1 QVYGSAGKGAVGA
14 GVVLGG
20 GELAYTG
27 GFGVPGIVVT
37 VLAVALLLGG
47 ALMMR
52 YSRISRAR
60 G

>member
-1 QVYGSAGKGAVGA
+1 MGA

-27 GFGVPGIVVT
+27 GFGVSGVVMT
-37 VLAVALLLGG
+37 VLAVGLVLGG
-47 ALMMR
+47 ALLMR

>member
-1 QVYGSAGKGAVGA
+1 MYGSAGKGAVGA

-27 GFGVPGIVVT
+27 GFGVPGIVMT
-37 VLAVALLLGG
+37 VLAVGLVLGG
-47 ALMMR
+47 VLMMR
-52 YSRISRAR
+52 YARISRAQ